1 MRPKASAQVT
11 QKVLI
16 TWCTSKVDLQVDRH
30 ELVEVC
36 PSRRGARQNPVLG
49 NSDASHF
56 SLPSCA
62 PEGRLQCVLRQPG
75 ANAASGQSGCKP
87 GRDPKKWRPRY
98 AFEITFDWAATESL
112 IQKARA
118 LAQLAFQCGRPSRH
132 QMPIQARHLC
142 EAGNLSEYEK
152 PFQRP

>member
-30 ELVEVC
+30 ELVEV
-36 PSRRGARQNPVLG
+36 LG

-62 PEGRLQCVLRQPG
+62 PEGRLQYVLRQPG
-75 ANAASGQSGCKP
+75 ENAASGQSGCKP
-87 GRDPKKWRPRY
+87 G
-98 AFEITFDWAATESL
+98 
-112 IQKARA
+112 
-118 LAQLAFQCGRPSRH
+118 
-132 QMPIQARHLC
+132 
-142 EAGNLSEYEK
+142 
-152 PFQRP
+152 